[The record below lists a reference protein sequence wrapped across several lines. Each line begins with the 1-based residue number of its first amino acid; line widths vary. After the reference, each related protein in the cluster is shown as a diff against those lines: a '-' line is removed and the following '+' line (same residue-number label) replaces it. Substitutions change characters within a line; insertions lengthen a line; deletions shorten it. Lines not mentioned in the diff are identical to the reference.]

1 MKSKILNPKRMKQ
14 LIDFKGLELD
24 NGIYPTDIDGLIE
37 YHDSEYILLE
47 VKHKDARV
55 PYGQR
60 LAIQRMVDDFTKA
73 GKKAVAIVCEH
84 KVDDTDKP
92 VVAAF
97 CKVRELYYGGEHK
110 WRPPDSPM
118 NVRQAR
124 VKRLCT
130 LKPVTALCRQSSF
143 RMGLHTPMMQ
153 PASETAVWAPRTAK
167 RKRKHT

>member
-1 MKSKILNPKRMKQ
+1 MKRGILFHTDCVQAAGCYPIDVVKIGCDFLSVSSHKIHGCMKQ

-118 NVRQAR
+118 NVRQAID
-124 VKRLCT
+124 K
-130 LKPVTALCRQSSF
+130 F
-143 RMGLHTPMMQ
+143 RKY
-153 PASETAVWAPRTAK
+153 AK
-167 RKRKHT
+167 QHKGG

>member
-60 LAIQRMVDDFTKA
+60 LATPRRMSSGTSATLMKA
-73 GKKAVAIVCEH
+73 S
-84 KVDDTDKP
+84 
-92 VVAAF
+92 
-97 CKVRELYYGGEHK
+97 LL
-110 WRPPDSPM
+110 
-118 NVRQAR
+118 QAKSLR
-124 VKRLCT
+124 C
-130 LKPVTALCRQSSF
+130 
-143 RMGLHTPMMQ
+143 
-153 PASETAVWAPRTAK
+153 
-167 RKRKHT
+167 

>member
-92 VVAAF
+92 VDCGILQGQRAVLRRRTQVAT
-97 CKVRELYYGGEHK
+97 
-110 WRPPDSPM
+110 
-118 NVRQAR
+118 AR
-124 VKRLCT
+124 FANECSTSHR
-130 LKPVTALCRQSSF
+130 
-143 RMGLHTPMMQ
+143 
-153 PASETAVWAPRTAK
+153 
-167 RKRKHT
+167 

>member
-14 LIDFKGLELD
+14 LVDFKGLELD

-118 NVRQAR
+118 NVRQAID
-124 VKRLCT
+124 K
-130 LKPVTALCRQSSF
+130 F
-143 RMGLHTPMMQ
+143 RKY
-153 PASETAVWAPRTAK
+153 AK
-167 RKRKHT
+167 QHKGG

>member
-84 KVDDTDKP
+84 KVDDTPRRMSLVTSVTPTK
-92 VVAAF
+92 AS
-97 CKVRELYYGGEHK
+97 LL
-110 WRPPDSPM
+110 
-118 NVRQAR
+118 QAKSLR
-124 VKRLCT
+124 Y
-130 LKPVTALCRQSSF
+130 
-143 RMGLHTPMMQ
+143 
-153 PASETAVWAPRTAK
+153 
-167 RKRKHT
+167 

>member
-84 KVDDTDKP
+84 
-92 VVAAF
+92 
-97 CKVRELYYGGEHK
+97 
-110 WRPPDSPM
+110 
-118 NVRQAR
+118 RQACGCGILQGQR
-124 VKRLCT
+124 AVLRRRT
-130 LKPVTALCRQSSF
+130 QVATARFANECSTSHR
-143 RMGLHTPMMQ
+143 
-153 PASETAVWAPRTAK
+153 
-167 RKRKHT
+167 

>member
-60 LAIQRMVDDFTKA
+60 LAIQ
-73 GKKAVAIVCEH
+73 
-84 KVDDTDKP
+84 VDDTDKP

-118 NVRQAR
+118 NVRQAID
-124 VKRLCT
+124 K
-130 LKPVTALCRQSSF
+130 F
-143 RMGLHTPMMQ
+143 RKY
-153 PASETAVWAPRTAK
+153 AK
-167 RKRKHT
+167 QHKGG

>member
-37 YHDSEYILLE
+37 YHNSEYILLE
-47 VKHKDARV
+47 VKHRDAKV

-73 GKKAVAIVCEH
+73 GKKAVAIVCDH
-84 KVDDTDKP
+84 RVDDTDKP

-118 NVRQAR
+118 NVRQAIDR
-124 VKRLCT
+124 
-130 LKPVTALCRQSSF
+130 F
-143 RMGLHTPMMQ
+143 RCYSKQYKGD
-153 PASETAVWAPRTAK
+153 R
-167 RKRKHT
+167 